1 MITYHTELEQGSDE
15 WLAARLGILTASE
28 VHLIVAPPPEIETR
42 IKKNGEPYKQREWSP
57 VASNDRVRAHVWEIA
72 AQRITRYVE
81 PYYIGDEMLRG
92 KTDEIL
98 ARDLYDATYEPV
110 DEVGFITND
119 EWGFTIGYSPD
130 GLVGMDGLI
139 ECKSRRQRFQFETL
153 ATREVPEE
161 YMLQIQTGLLVS
173 GREWL
178 DFVSYSGGMKMFTKR
193 VYPDPVMQDAIV
205 KAATAFEASVRNKI
219 EDYFATCEAPDM
231 RLIPTERVVEMEM
244 V

>member
-1 MITYHTELEQGSDE
+1 MITYHTELTQGSDE

-28 VHLIVAPPPEIETR
+28 VRLILTGTGKIA
-42 IKKNGEPYKQREWSP
+42 N
-57 VASNDRVRAHVWEIA
+57 NDKTRAHVWEIA

-81 PYYIGDEMLRG
+81 PYYVGDEMLRG

-98 ARDLYDATYEPV
+98 ARDLYSQAYAEV
-110 DEVGFITND
+110 DEVGFVTSD
-119 EWGFTIGYSPD
+119 ALGFTIGYSPD

-139 ECKSRRQRFQFETL
+139 ECKSRRQKYQFETI

-173 GREWL
+173 GRAWL
-178 DFVSYSGGMKMFTKR
+178 DFCSYSGGMPMFVKR
-193 VYPDPVMQDAIV
+193 VYPDPIMQDAIV
-205 KAATAFEASVRNKI
+205 KAATAFEASVCNKI

>member
-1 MITYHTELEQGSDE
+1 MIKYHTELVQGSDE

-28 VHLIVAPPPEIETR
+28 VCKIVTPTGKIA
-42 IKKNGEPYKQREWSP
+42 N
-57 VASNDRVRAHVWEIA
+57 NDKTRAHVWEIA

-81 PYYIGDEMLRG
+81 PYYVGDEMLRG
-92 KTDEIL
+92 KTDEII
-98 ARDLYDATYEPV
+98 ARDLYDAEYLPV
-110 DEVGFITND
+110 DEVGFVTND
-119 EWGFTIGYSPD
+119 QWGFTIGYSPD

-161 YMLQIQTGLLVS
+161 YLLQIQTGLLVS

-178 DFVSYSGGMKMFTKR
+178 DFVSYSGGMPMFVKR
-193 VYPDPVMQDAIV
+193 VYPDPVLQDAII
-205 KAATAFEASVRNKI
+205 KAATAFDASVQNKI
-219 EDYFATCEAPDM
+219 EDYFATCDAPDM
-231 RLIPTERVVEMEM
+231 RLIPTERVVEQEM

>member
-1 MITYHTELEQGSDE
+1 MTIEYHTDVEQGSDA
-15 WLAARLGILTASE
+15 WLQLRCGILTASE
-28 VHLIVAPPPEIETR
+28 IRNIMTATGKIA
-42 IKKNGEPYKQREWSP
+42 N
-57 VASNDRVRAHVWEIA
+57 NDKTRAHIWEIA

-81 PYYIGDEMLRG
+81 PHYIGDDMLRG
-92 KTDEIL
+92 KVDEIL
-98 ARDLYDATYEPV
+98 ARDLYSQAYAEV
-110 DEVGFITND
+110 DEVGFVTSD
-119 EWGFTIGYSPD
+119 ALGFTIGYSPD

-193 VYPDPVMQDAIV
+193 VYPDPIMQDAIV

-219 EDYFATCEAPDM
+219 EDYFATCEAPDV